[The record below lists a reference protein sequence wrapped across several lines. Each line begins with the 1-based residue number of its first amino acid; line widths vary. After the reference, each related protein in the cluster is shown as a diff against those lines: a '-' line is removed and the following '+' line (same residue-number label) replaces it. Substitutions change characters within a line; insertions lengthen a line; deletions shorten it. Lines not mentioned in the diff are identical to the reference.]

1 VTAPSPS
8 SPPGSRCLSV
18 NGLPDPRCTPG
29 STNPRVTQ
37 ANIGVTIC
45 LSGWTRTVRPPVSY
59 TNALKQTQMVA
70 YGFTGPPSNYEEDHL
85 IPLELGGN
93 PTDPNNLWPEPGASP
108 NTKDGV
114 ENDLNRLVCDG
125 QMPLAT
131 AQQRIATNW
140 KTALP

>member
-1 VTAPSPS
+1 
-8 SPPGSRCLSV
+8 
-18 NGLPDPRCTPG
+18 
-29 STNPRVTQ
+29 
-37 ANIGVTIC
+37 
-45 LSGWTRTVRPPVSY
+45 
-59 TNALKQTQMVA
+59 MVA

-85 IPLELGGN
+85 VPLELGGN

-108 NTKDGV
+108 NAKDGV
-114 ENDLNRLVCDG
+114 ENDLNRLVCNG